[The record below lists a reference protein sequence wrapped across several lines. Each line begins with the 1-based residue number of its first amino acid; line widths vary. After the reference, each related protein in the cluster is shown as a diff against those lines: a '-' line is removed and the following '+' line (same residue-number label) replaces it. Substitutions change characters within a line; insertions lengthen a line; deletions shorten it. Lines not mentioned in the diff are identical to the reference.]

1 MEIHMKKFLSSAVLI
16 TIIALFTVQAQ
27 TPAPAAG
34 QRGAGAA
41 TRAPRPD
48 MSKMVNPIEPYDTV
62 WIEDMTQLEIR
73 DALRAG
79 KTTALIFAGGMENN
93 GPYIVVD
100 QHGSLVRAQCDQIA
114 RKLGDALCAP
124 IMHISPGNPET
135 SANPGSIVLTP
146 DVFKS
151 VLANMATSLKTQGF
165 KYIYTMVDH
174 GSAAGPMADISKT
187 LGEQWKDSGVR
198 LAYVK
203 EYYNNA
209 AIEQFVRDVLGVDEK
224 NEGFHDDY
232 FATAPQLAI
241 DPLSARIPQRIKAG
255 ITKMNGTEVTGQ
267 KGIEDGKKIMAF
279 RTDMTVKAIQALG
292 K

>member
-1 MEIHMKKFLSSAVLI
+1 MIKFLSVGILI
-16 TIIALFTVQAQ
+16 TAIGLVTVQAQ
-27 TPAPAAG
+27 TPQTPARGAG
-34 QRGAGAA
+34 QRGTGAPL
-41 TRAPRPD
+41 RNPRVD
-48 MSKMVNPIEPYDTV
+48 MNTMVNPIEPLDTV

-73 DALRAG
+73 DALKAG

-100 QHGSLVRAQCDQIA
+100 QHGSLVHAQCDQIA

-124 IMHISPGNPET
+124 ILHIAPGNPET
-135 SANPGSIVLTP
+135 SKNPGSIVLRP
-146 DVFKS
+146 EVFKS
-151 VLANMATSLKTQGF
+151 VVQDEATSLKTQGF

-174 GSAAGPMADISKT
+174 GSSSGPMTEISNT
-187 LGEQWKDSGVR
+187 LAEQWKGSGVR
-198 LAYVK
+198 IAYVK
-203 EYYNNA
+203 EYYNNN
-209 AIEQFVRDVLGVDEK
+209 AIEQFVRDVLGVNEV

-241 DPLSARIPQRIKAG
+241 DPVSARIPQRKKAG
-255 ITKMNGTEVTGQ
+255 ITKMNGTEVTGL

>member
-1 MEIHMKKFLSSAVLI
+1 MIKFLSVGVLV
-16 TIIALFTVQAQ
+16 TTIALVTVQAQ
-27 TPAPAAG
+27 TPQTPAPAAA
-34 QRGAGAA
+34 QRGAGGAP
-41 TRAPRPD
+41 RAPRVD
-48 MSKMVNPIEPYDTV
+48 MNTMANPIEPLDTV

-73 DALRAG
+73 DALKAG
-79 KTTALIFAGGMENN
+79 KNTALIFAGGMENN

-100 QHGSLVRAQCDQIA
+100 QHGSLVHAQCDQIA

-124 IMHISPGNPET
+124 ILHIAPGNPET
-135 SANPGSIVLTP
+135 SRNPGSIVLRP
-146 DVFKS
+146 EVFKS
-151 VLANMATSLKTQGF
+151 VVQDEATSLKTQGF

-174 GSAAGPMADISKT
+174 GSSSGPMTEISNT
-187 LGEQWKDSGVR
+187 LAEQWKGSGVR
-198 LAYVK
+198 IAYVK

-209 AIEQFVRDVLGVDEK
+209 AIEQFVRDVLGVNEV

-241 DPLSARIPQRIKAG
+241 DPVSARIPQRKKAG

-279 RTDMTVKAIQALG
+279 RTDMTVKAILALG

>member
-1 MEIHMKKFLSSAVLI
+1 MIKLLFAGVLTT
-16 TIIALFTVQAQ
+16 TIAFVTIQAQTPQ

-34 QRGAGAA
+34 QRGAGGT
-41 TRAPRPD
+41 TRAPRVD
-48 MSKMVNPIEPYDTV
+48 MNTMANPIEPLNTV

-73 DALRAG
+73 DALKAG
-79 KTTALIFAGGMENN
+79 KNTALIFAGGMENN

-100 QHGSLVRAQCDQIA
+100 QHGSLVHAQCDQIA

-124 IMHISPGNPET
+124 ILHIAPGNPET
-135 SANPGSIVLTP
+135 SRNPGSIVLRP
-146 DVFKS
+146 EVFKS
-151 VLANMATSLKTQGF
+151 VVQDEATSLKTQGF

-174 GSAAGPMADISKT
+174 GSSAGPMTEISNT
-187 LGEQWKDSGVR
+187 LAEQWKGSGVR
-198 LAYVK
+198 IAYVK
-203 EYYNNA
+203 EYYNNT
-209 AIEQFVRDVLGVDEK
+209 AIEQFVRDVLGVNEV

-241 DPLSARIPQRIKAG
+241 DPVSARIPQRIKAG

-279 RTDMTVKAIQALG
+279 RTDMTVKAILRLG